1 VDKEALI
8 VKCTFRPLREVAREC
23 KIPESTLR
31 GWKRKFEEEGVLP
44 KAKKKAIG
52 GGQKPLM
59 PPSVE
64 EKLVEWIHERRE
76 AGVAITTYL
85 VRGKALELFHDDN
98 FKASD
103 GWCRNFQKRWNLT
116 TRTPTNQRAN
126 ANVTV
131 EERND
136 KVQVIGIPSSE
147 YEQNT
152 ISVQIAYAE
161 QMECYY
167 HQWSYSR
174 VRSKIIKVFELLFG
188 DEGL

>member
-1 VDKEALI
+1 MNRGSYRGYSTVDKEALI
-8 VKCTFRPLREVAREC
+8 VECTFRPLREVAREC

-103 GWCRNFQKRWNLT
+103 GWCCNFQKRWNLT

-136 KVQVIGIPSSE
+136 KVQS
-147 YEQNT
+147 YWNT
-152 ISVQIAYAE
+152 IIRIRTK
-161 QMECYY
+161 
-167 HQWSYSR
+167 HNIGPDR
-174 VRSKIIKVFELLFG
+174 IKA
-188 DEGL
+188 DR